1 MKIKHLFLAAVF
13 LSLSLHNAFAA
24 VPGDLDPTFS
34 GDGRLSDYYGAAYVV
49 AVQPDGKILA
59 AGTGYN
65 EFDSDFAV
73 ARYNPDGSRDTTF
86 GGGTGMVTTGIF
98 YYGYDEVRAIA
109 VQPDGKIIAAGVG
122 STCYEVCALISFAVV
137 RYNPDGS
144 LDTSFGGDGVVVTV
158 IASSDDRPYSVAIQ
172 PDGKILVAG
181 RSGAS
186 GQTDF
191 TLVRYNTDGTLDSTF
206 DSDGIVRTNIRG
218 DDFGSSLALQSDGK
232 IVVVG
237 ESWNGLWGAP
247 NSSPDFAVVRYN
259 QNGSLDTTFGE
270 NGKVT
275 TPIGSYSSNAFSVA
289 IQTDGRIVAA
299 GFSNNG
305 SNLDFA
311 IARYDPDGSLD
322 ATFDSDGKVTTAI
335 GSGNEHARSVT
346 IQADGK
352 IVAVGPYSGSFND
365 DFAVVRYDAGGS
377 LDPTFGSGSGK
388 ATADFNNSND
398 NAYGIA
404 LDGNGR
410 AVVVGGSNDTFA
422 IARFLLA
429 PAQSATFEITGRLT
443 TSSGLAVRGARVV
456 LEDGAGNLRHALT
469 NPFGYFRFQGVAAGT
484 YTVTVK
490 SKRHGSASRTITVS
504 SSITDLVL
512 QL

>member
-1 MKIKHLFLAAVF
+1 MKMKPIFLATVF
-13 LSLSLHNAFAA
+13 FGLSWLHTVAA
-24 VPGDLDPTFS
+24 VPGDLDTTFS
-34 GDGRLSDYYGAAYVV
+34 GDGTLSDLFGTAFVV

-98 YYGYDEVRAIA
+98 YYGYDEVLAIA
-109 VQPDGKIIAAGVG
+109 IQPDGKIVAAGVA

-259 QNGSLDTTFGE
+259 PNGSLDTTFGQ
-270 NGKVT
+270 NGRVT
-275 TPIGSYSSNAFSVA
+275 TPMGNYSSNAFSVA

-299 GFSNNG
+299 GYSNNG
-305 SNLDFA
+305 SNLDLA

-335 GSGNEHARSVT
+335 GTGNEHARSVA

-352 IVAVGPYSGSFND
+352 IVAAGPYSGSLND
-365 DFAVVRYDAGGS
+365 DFAVVRYNANGS

-398 NAYGIA
+398 NAYGIT

-422 IARFLLA
+422 LARFLLA
-429 PAQSATFEITGRLT
+429 PAQPAMFELTGRVT
-443 TSSGLAVRGARVV
+443 TSSGSSVAKARVT
-456 LEDGAGNLRHALT
+456 LTDSAGNIRLALT
-469 NPFGYFRFQGVAAGT
+469 SPFGYFRFQNVAAGE
-484 YTVTVK
+484 YTVTVR
-490 SKRHGSASRTITVS
+490 SKRHGSASSTITVDS
-504 SSITDLVL
+504 SNTNLDLVL
-512 QL
+512 